1 MTGATRILV
10 FQNRFLI
17 GGQERQTVL
26 NVRTMDRTRFQP
38 VVACLHLEGEHLED
52 LRAAGVRP
60 VLVDVGRSML
70 RLNTA
75 WEVAKLARF
84 IRAQRI
90 ALVHAQDIYTNALG
104 LLAARAAG
112 VPLVATR
119 VDLGHHVVGYRRPLT
134 RLACLAADRV
144 LVFQNRFLLGGQ
156 EGQTVLN
163 VRTMDRSR
171 FVPVVACLHR
181 EGEHLDDLARAGIR
195 PVLVDVGRHMLR
207 PRTALEVARLARLIR
222 AEGIALV
229 HAQDIYTNALG
240 LLAARVAGVPAV
252 ATRVD
257 LGHHVV
263 GYRRPL
269 TRLACRAA
277 DRVLVNALCVRD
289 LVVREGVDP
298 DRVVVVR
305 NGVDLESLDRA
316 SRRAPDPAPPPGEWI
331 TCVANMHHPVKGQ
344 TDLLV
349 AFRELARSRPEVRLV
364 LVGGGV
370 RRPLLE
376 KLARELGVA
385 ERVHFLGFR
394 RDVPALL
401 ARAALSVSASHAE
414 GLSNAV
420 LEAMASRLP
429 VVGTAVGGTPELVRD
444 GVNGL
449 LVPPGSP
456 GALARRMAEILGD
469 PTRARRMGERGRRI
483 VEREFDLGQMRLGY
497 DALYEELAA
506 FRVPRVVAG

>member
-1 MTGATRILV
+1 MRILV

-26 NVRTMDRTRFQP
+26 NVRTMDRSRFVP
-38 VVACLHLEGEHLED
+38 VVACLHLEGEQLDD
-52 LRAAGVRP
+52 LAEVGVRP
-60 VLVDVGRSML
+60 VAFDIGRKML
-70 RLNTA
+70 RPRTA
-75 WEVAKLARF
+75 VQVARLARF
-84 IRAQRI
+84 IRSERI

-112 VPLVATR
+112 VPV
-119 VDLGHHVVGYRRPLT
+119 
-134 RLACLAADRV
+134 
-144 LVFQNRFLLGGQ
+144 
-156 EGQTVLN
+156 
-163 VRTMDRSR
+163 
-171 FVPVVACLHR
+171 
-181 EGEHLDDLARAGIR
+181 
-195 PVLVDVGRHMLR
+195 
-207 PRTALEVARLARLIR
+207 
-222 AEGIALV
+222 
-229 HAQDIYTNALG
+229 
-240 LLAARVAGVPAV
+240 V

-277 DRVLVNALCVRD
+277 DRVLVNALCIRD
-289 LVVREGVDP
+289 LVIREGVEP

-305 NGVDLESLDRA
+305 NGVDLEALDREA
-316 SRRAPDPAPPPGEWI
+316 HRPPAAPPPPGDWI

-344 TDLLV
+344 TDVLV
-349 AFRELARSRPEVRLV
+349 AFREALRAHPDARLV
-364 LVGGGV
+364 LVGDGV

-376 KLARELGVA
+376 KLARQLGVA

-414 GLSNAV
+414 GLSNAI

-444 GVNGL
+444 GVNGF

-456 GALARRMAEILGD
+456 GALARRMSDALAD
-469 PTRARRMGERGRRI
+469 RTRARRMGERGRRA
-483 VEREFDLGQMRLGY
+483 VEREFDLAQMRLGY
-497 DALYEELAA
+497 DALYDELAS
-506 FRVPRVVAG
+506 FRVPRVVAGMG

>member
-1 MTGATRILV
+1 
-10 FQNRFLI
+10 
-17 GGQERQTVL
+17 
-26 NVRTMDRTRFQP
+26 MDRTRFVP
-38 VVACLHLEGEHLED
+38 VVACLHPEGEHLGD
-52 LRAAGVRP
+52 LAEVGVRP
-60 VLVDVGRSML
+60 VAFDVGRKML
-70 RLNTA
+70 RPRTA
-75 WEVAKLARF
+75 VQVARLARF

-112 VPLVATR
+112 VP
-119 VDLGHHVVGYRRPLT
+119 
-134 RLACLAADRV
+134 
-144 LVFQNRFLLGGQ
+144 
-156 EGQTVLN
+156 
-163 VRTMDRSR
+163 
-171 FVPVVACLHR
+171 
-181 EGEHLDDLARAGIR
+181 I
-195 PVLVDVGRHMLR
+195 
-207 PRTALEVARLARLIR
+207 
-222 AEGIALV
+222 
-229 HAQDIYTNALG
+229 
-240 LLAARVAGVPAV
+240 V

-277 DRVLVNALCVRD
+277 DRVLVNALCIRD
-289 LVVREGVDP
+289 LVIREGVEP

-305 NGVDLESLDRA
+305 NGVDLESLDREA
-316 SRRAPDPAPPPGEWI
+316 RQPPAAPPPPGSWI

-344 TDLLV
+344 SDLLV
-349 AFRELARSRPEVRLV
+349 ALREVLRTRADARLL
-364 LVGGGV
+364 LVGDGV

-376 KLARELGVA
+376 RLARELGVA

-414 GLSNAV
+414 GLSNAI
-420 LEAMASRLP
+420 LEAMAARLP
-429 VVGTAVGGTPELVRD
+429 VVATAVGGTPELVRD

-456 GALARRMAEILGD
+456 GALARRMSEALAD
-469 PTRARRMGERGRRI
+469 RVRARRMGERGRRA
-483 VEREFDLGQMRLGY
+483 VEREFDLAQMRLGY

-506 FRVPRVVAG
+506 FEVPRVVAGMG